1 MSAVINL
8 RSIRHMKTLS
18 NYAAS
23 SGYPVT
29 LNHNDEAKTIEV
41 FLPNGESILCVSV
54 STLPRN
60 RSHFVNTDAIRHPAT
75 LMEVQT
81 DMAHCWFIWQESAL
95 HGQFHTREDALQFIA
110 A

>member
-1 MSAVINL
+1 
-8 RSIRHMKTLS
+8 MKTLS

-23 SGYPVT
+23 SGFPVT

-60 RSHFVNTDAIRHPAT
+60 RSHFVTPDAIRNPAT

-81 DMAHCWFIWQESAL
+81 DHYWFIWQESAL
-95 HGQFHTREDALQFIA
+95 HGPFHTKENALQFIA